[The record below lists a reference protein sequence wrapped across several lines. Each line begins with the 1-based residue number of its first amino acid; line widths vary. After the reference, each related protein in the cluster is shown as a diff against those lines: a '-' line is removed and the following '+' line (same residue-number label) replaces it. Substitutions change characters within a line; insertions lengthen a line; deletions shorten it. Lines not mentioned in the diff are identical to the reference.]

1 MPFAVNGS
9 GDDYDLYTL
18 SGGSEDELTLT
29 KVNGTLA
36 AGTPALIRLHDELAG
51 DYDLTLTAANTAV
64 SGQLAEGSEAD
75 GYQLVGTYETTE
87 LSADDYFMSNNKF
100 WSVGDMVYNGAIGV
114 KTAPFRAYLRSTIA
128 GAKARVLSIN
138 IADEDVTAVE
148 TLDAI
153 TEGDAEYYDM
163 NGRRINS
170 LQKGVNIVKMN
181 NGKTIKVNIK

>member
-1 MPFAVNGS
+1 MVNGS

-18 SGGSEDELTLT
+18 SSVSEFELTLT

-36 AGTPALIRLHDELAG
+36 AGTPALIRLHDDLDG
-51 DYDLTLTAANTAV
+51 DYVLTLTAANTAV

-87 LSADDYFMSNNKF
+87 LSADDYFISNNKL
-100 WSVGDMVYNGAIGV
+100 WSVGEMVYNGAIGV
-114 KTAPFRAYLRSTIA
+114 KTAPFRAYLHHSWA
-128 GAKARVLSIN
+128 GAKAHTLSIR

-148 TLDAI
+148 TLNAI

-170 LQKGVNIVKMN
+170 LQKGVNIVKMS